1 MATQKFKAVAEL
13 FLDTR
18 DAENDAKQFVQDVKK
33 QLKDLENAV
42 DKVTVFKDFVGYI
55 AQIDKNLS
63 ELKAKNADTF
73 KHMFD
78 GLDGNMRQMLES
90 LFGVSGDQLG
100 QVDAL
105 RTKLATL
112 TPKSTVKDIKAFAGE
127 INQLFRVMG
136 KESPIALQDITA
148 STKADT
154 IKQMTQALENFAVVW
169 RDVNKKVVGGFA
181 FGGTGG
187 GSGSGGG
194 SSISAEVQAEIDKIT
209 TQIDELKRAKEELQ
223 KVAKLQSTIKSKG
236 SSAIP
241 DSIEAYTT
249 TEAVQGLITEFDSL
263 EKELSSGDKA
273 SADYANKLIKM
284 SNIILTL
291 QKSLKAVRA
300 DNTIKDL
307 FQAVGSGQGDS
318 MLGAL
323 SKYVNNKSLKHV
335 NEIISL
341 DTIPQMDAKILGLEN
356 EANYLARP
364 YDTLNEKLHEYVRLQ
379 EQMDSASGENLRS
392 LYTQSDAVREYIIA
406 LGEAKK
412 KTQEVEDVFDN
423 LFADDDG
430 LFAESDINNA
440 LKQLCNI
447 LGVQLP
453 GAVNKAKDA
462 FTPETQSG
470 KTSDGSGG
478 AFGGGTGAGSADT
491 DWSSLEGTI
500 TTETGK
506 IIQKLGETLKV
517 EIVKDS
523 ARDKEPIDKLS
534 SLLKDAANA
543 SNAHHLEVLGGKASP
558 KETMSFYGVSGSIAE
573 FQGEGLAVETKT
585 IVENL
590 INNLKENI
598 IMALHTHPDGM
609 KAFTLS
615 DVKSFADLM
624 YDQGVKMN
632 GIIVGN
638 TVKTI
643 DFTGISK
650 IVVEKI
656 VQSFSDGLADFASN
670 SKGWYK
676 FNGRDIGISQAM
688 QDKIKNGEAAKFG
701 VSSEFLAA
709 GLESAVNDIL
719 NKAFKD
725 NGVTPAIKEFALDQL
740 PELSQQIVA
749 MGNAGANAIDP
760 IEKLK
765 ALITTLSQGKITDFA
780 QFADILN
787 KFSAGSLSGAQAIEK
802 ILHFE
807 PGISQLQQKTEIDST
822 NLEGAISELAG
833 KVEGFTNQL
842 GTIAKQVAE
851 SGVPVS
857 NLDAESNVTG
867 SPQTTQG
874 IIPDSTADEI
884 RQLGL
889 LKTTLAAV
897 EQAVRDKT
905 QAFRDEGIVV
915 QETVNSEI
923 VALSELLRA
932 LGFVK
937 AAVENVEN
945 AFVYQGADVGGGL
958 PPSSSTGTGAT
969 DTIENTNVALPD
981 FALDET
987 VGEINRV
994 LGEIFG
1000 ALTSGSAFSGLVD
1013 PLKNAVDALQ
1023 KVSNGIIEEHKRK
1036 KVDTS
1041 VADARLADSAEV
1053 ANIQQAALDAVSGRM
1068 MSGGK
1073 SAVTGMTA
1081 MKDGVVK
1088 VTGWIQTATDA
1099 WEGFT
1104 VQVNEAN
1111 QASKTAYDLSAKAA
1125 KMATAQEKE
1134 DNPYEYDK
1142 AEVEARARKHL
1153 DEYTAGGKKATV
1165 QFKDSGRYTI
1175 TVLEEIDGLSK
1186 QIFQTFDENDAKIE
1200 RTTATMSNAQ
1210 KIKLEDLKK
1219 TIDAGV
1225 NNSHVGNED
1234 TIYKQYKTASDEL
1247 ERMNALYQTRDNLS
1261 GEEILNWNTQIKLVQ
1276 QLGSSVESLI
1286 NKRKVAAN
1294 SDLFKSERG
1303 KKLSKFD
1310 LDKAELVADIN
1321 IPDSFSEQ
1329 LENARKNIESAV
1341 DDESLKIAINE
1352 WEALK
1357 NQIKQTATEQDLYIK
1372 KTKEAK
1378 NTQTPAEK
1386 VAKDLEKS
1394 RKLAPANALMAQ
1406 VNEEMRKAGVNPNA
1420 RDLTG
1425 DSAEIKKIYDDLI
1438 AKVNEYRINVQ
1449 NEQQAELSGIEATK
1463 QALYQ
1468 KIDTYKTVNH
1478 ITDARKAT
1486 FGATTTARIVD
1497 KYEGLKNVAEKDFA
1511 GSDFIQSKLKQYTD
1525 AITALQNI
1533 QGKFNVGEKI
1543 TGDQEKE
1550 FNAARD
1556 ACNKYGQE
1564 LNKLIATA
1572 QKSAASATKSDPLGA
1587 DFVDDP
1593 DGRRRALQ
1601 QYVDDTYGASAAIDK
1616 FTNENNKLFFTIDNG
1631 DGTFSRMCAQINATR
1646 SAIDVTTTSTKK
1658 ATGAFESFFNE
1669 LKGKFKSIGAYL
1681 MASFSFQEVFQQLR
1695 KGVQYVREIDSALTE
1710 LKKVTDETD
1719 TAYDKFLQSMSKTAG
1734 VVGSTVSDLTTM
1746 AAEWARLGY
1755 SIEEA
1760 GKLAESTAI
1769 LLNVSEFSNATEAS
1783 EALISTMQAFQYTAD
1798 ESQHVVDVLNEV
1810 GNNFAVSSDGIAT
1823 ALQDSA
1829 SALMEGG
1836 NSLEQ
1841 AVALIAAANKV
1852 VDFVPRYYSNMIT
1865 SSGLKRGNSRD
1876 GQSRG

>member
-18 DAENDAKQFVQDVKK
+18 DAESDAKQFVQDVKK

-63 ELKAKNADTF
+63 EIKAKNADTF

-100 QVDAL
+100 QVDVL
-105 RTKLATL
+105 RNKLATL

-154 IKQMTQALENFAVVW
+154 IKQMTQALENFATVW
-169 RDVNKKVVGGFA
+169 QDVNKKVAGGFT

-187 GSGSGGG
+187 GSGSDGG
-194 SSISAEVQAEIDKIT
+194 SPISAEVQAEIDKIT

-249 TEAVQGLITEFDSL
+249 TEAVQGLITEFDAL

-307 FQAVGSGQGDS
+307 FQTVGSGQGDS

-341 DTIPQMDAKILGLEN
+341 DTISQMDAKILGLEN
-356 EANYLARP
+356 EANYLVRP

-379 EQMDSASGENLRS
+379 EQMPSASGKNLRS

-430 LFAESDINNA
+430 LFAESDIDNA

-462 FTPETQSG
+462 FGPEIQSG

-478 AFGGGTGAGSADT
+478 SNGAGVGSADT

-506 IIQKLGETLKV
+506 IVQKLGETLKV

-670 SKGWYK
+670 SKGWYE

-725 NGVTPAIKEFALDQL
+725 NGVTPAIKEFALNQL

-787 KFSAGSLSGAQAIEK
+787 KFNAGSLSGAQAIEK

-842 GTIAKQVAE
+842 GIIAKQVAE
-851 SGVPVS
+851 SGAPVS
-857 NLDAESNVTG
+857 NLDVESNVTR
-867 SPQTTQG
+867 SSQTTQG

-889 LKTTLAAV
+889 LKITLAEV

-905 QAFRDEGIVV
+905 QAFRDEGTVV

-945 AFVYQGADVGGGL
+945 AFIYQGTDVGGGL
-958 PPSSSTGTGAT
+958 PSSGSTGTGAT
-969 DTIENTNVALPD
+969 DTLENTNVALPD
-981 FALDET
+981 FALDKT
-987 VGEINRV
+987 VGETNRI

-1153 DEYTAGGKKATV
+1153 DEYTAEGKKATV

-1321 IPDSFSEQ
+1321 IPDSFSKQ
-1329 LENARKNIESAV
+1329 LEDARKNIESAV

-1386 VAKDLEKS
+1386 VAKDLKKS
-1394 RKLAPANALMAQ
+1394 RKLAPVNALMAQ

-1420 RDLTG
+1420 RDLIG
-1425 DSAEIKKIYDDLI
+1425 DPAEIKKIYDDLI
-1438 AKVNEYRINVQ
+1438 AKVDEYRINVQ
-1449 NEQQAELSGIEATK
+1449 HEQQAELSGIEATK

-1533 QGKFNVGEKI
+1533 QGKFNAGEKI

-1564 LNKLIATA
+1564 LIKLIIIA

-1587 DFVDDP
+1587 DFVDDT

-1601 QYVDDTYGASAAIDK
+1601 QYVEDTYGASAAIDK

-1719 TAYDKFLQSMSKTAG
+1719 AAYDQFLQSMSKTAG
-1734 VVGSTVSDLTTM
+1734 VIGSTVSDLTTM

-1755 SIEEA
+1755 SMAESA
-1760 GKLAESTAI
+1760 KLAESTAI
-1769 LLNVSEFSNATEAS
+1769 LLNVSEFSDATQAS

-1798 ESQHVVDVLNEV
+1798 ESQRVVDVLNEV
-1810 GNNFAVSSDGIAT
+1810 GFKMPNNIVICYKKVAISV
-1823 ALQDSA
+1823 
-1829 SALMEGG
+1829 
-1836 NSLEQ
+1836 NSWRQ
-1841 AVALIAAANKV
+1841 
-1852 VDFVPRYYSNMIT
+1852 PRPSKDLTNLNFMI
-1865 SSGLKRGNSRD
+1865 
-1876 GQSRG
+1876 

>member
-18 DAENDAKQFVQDVKK
+18 DAESDAKQFVQDVKE

-100 QVDAL
+100 QVDVL
-105 RTKLATL
+105 RNKLATL

-154 IKQMTQALENFAVVW
+154 IKQMTQALENFATVW
-169 RDVNKKVVGGFA
+169 QDVNKKVAGGFT

-187 GSGSGGG
+187 GSGSDGG
-194 SSISAEVQAEIDKIT
+194 SPISAEVQAEIDKIT

-249 TEAVQGLITEFDSL
+249 TEAVQGLITEFDAL

-300 DNTIKDL
+300 DNTVKDL
-307 FQAVGSGQGDS
+307 FQTVGSGQGDS

-341 DTIPQMDAKILGLEN
+341 DTISQMDAKILGLEN
-356 EANYLARP
+356 EANYLVRP

-379 EQMDSASGENLRS
+379 EQMSSASGENLRS
-392 LYTQSDAVREYIIA
+392 LYTQSDEVREYIIA

-453 GAVNKAKDA
+453 GAANKAKDA
-462 FTPETQSG
+462 FGPEIQSG
-470 KTSDGSGG
+470 KTSDG
-478 AFGGGTGAGSADT
+478 FGGSDSAGAGSADT
-491 DWSSLEGTI
+491 DWSSLESTI

-506 IIQKLGETLKV
+506 IVQKLGETLKV

-656 VQSFSDGLADFASN
+656 VQSFSNGLADFASN
-670 SKGWYK
+670 SKGWYE
-676 FNGRDIGISQAM
+676 FNGRDVGISQAM

-701 VSSEFLAA
+701 VSSEFLAV

-807 PGISQLQQKTEIDST
+807 PGTSQLQQKTEIDLT
-822 NLEGAISELAG
+822 NLEGVISELAG

-842 GTIAKQVAE
+842 GTIAKQITE

-857 NLDAESNVTG
+857 NLDAESNVTRF
-867 SPQTTQG
+867 PQTTQG

-897 EQAVRDKT
+897 VQAVRDKT

-945 AFVYQGADVGGGL
+945 AFVYQGADVGGEL
-958 PPSSSTGTGAT
+958 PPSNSTGTGAT
-969 DTIENTNVALPD
+969 DTLENTNVALPD

-987 VGEINRV
+987 VGETNRV

-1041 VADARLADSAEV
+1041 AADARLADSNEV

-1125 KMATAQEKE
+1125 KMAAAQEKE

-1153 DEYTAGGKKATV
+1153 DEYTAEGKKATV

-1357 NQIKQTATEQDLYIK
+1357 NQIKQTATEQDLYIQ

-1378 NTQTPAEK
+1378 NTQTTAEK

-1406 VNEEMRKAGVNPNA
+1406 ANEEMRKAGVNPNA

-1425 DSAEIKKIYDDLI
+1425 DPAEIKKIYDDLI
-1438 AKVNEYRINVQ
+1438 AKVDEYRINVQ
-1449 NEQQAELSGIEATK
+1449 HEQQAELSGIEATK

-1468 KIDTYKTVNH
+1468 KIDAYKTANH

-1497 KYEGLKNVAEKDFA
+1497 KYEGLKNIAEKDFA
-1511 GSDFIQSKLKQYTD
+1511 GSDLIQSKLKQYTD

-1556 ACNKYGQE
+1556 ACNKYGRE
-1564 LNKLIATA
+1564 LNKLIVTA

-1587 DFVDDP
+1587 DFVDNT

-1601 QYVDDTYGASAAIDK
+1601 QYVEDTYGASAAIDK

-1646 SAIDVTTTSTKK
+1646 SEIDVTTTSTKK

-1719 TAYDKFLQSMSKTAG
+1719 AAYDKFLQSMSKTAG
-1734 VVGSTVSDLTTM
+1734 VVGSTVADLTTM
-1746 AAEWARLGY
+1746 ASEWARLGY
-1755 SIEEA
+1755 SMAESA
-1760 GKLAESTAI
+1760 KLAESTAI
-1769 LLNVSEFSNATEAS
+1769 LLNVSEFSDATQAS

-1810 GNNFAVSSDGIAT
+1810 GFKMPNNIVICYKKVAISV
-1823 ALQDSA
+1823 
-1829 SALMEGG
+1829 
-1836 NSLEQ
+1836 NSWRQ
-1841 AVALIAAANKV
+1841 
-1852 VDFVPRYYSNMIT
+1852 PRPSKDLTNLNFMI
-1865 SSGLKRGNSRD
+1865 
-1876 GQSRG
+1876 

>member
-18 DAENDAKQFVQDVKK
+18 DAESDAKQFVQDVKK

-100 QVDAL
+100 QVDVL
-105 RTKLATL
+105 RNKLATL

-154 IKQMTQALENFAVVW
+154 IKQMTQALENFATVW
-169 RDVNKKVVGGFA
+169 QDVNKKVAGGFT

-187 GSGSGGG
+187 GSGSDGG
-194 SSISAEVQAEIDKIT
+194 SPISAEVQAEIDKIT

-249 TEAVQGLITEFDSL
+249 TEAVQGLITEFDAL

-307 FQAVGSGQGDS
+307 FQTVGSGQGDS

-341 DTIPQMDAKILGLEN
+341 DTISQMDAKILGLEN
-356 EANYLARP
+356 EANYLVRP

-379 EQMDSASGENLRS
+379 EQMPSASGKNLRS

-430 LFAESDINNA
+430 LFAESDIDNT

-462 FTPETQSG
+462 FGPEIQSG

-478 AFGGGTGAGSADT
+478 SNGAGVGSADT

-506 IIQKLGETLKV
+506 IVQKLGETLKV

-670 SKGWYK
+670 SKGWFE

-688 QDKIKNGEAAKFG
+688 QDKIKNGELAKFG

-725 NGVTPAIKEFALDQL
+725 NGVTPAIKEFALNQL

-787 KFSAGSLSGAQAIEK
+787 KFNAGSLSGAQAIEK

-842 GTIAKQVAE
+842 GIIAKQVAE
-851 SGVPVS
+851 SGAPVS
-857 NLDAESNVTG
+857 NLDVESNVTR
-867 SPQTTQG
+867 SSQTTQG

-889 LKTTLAAV
+889 LKITLAEV

-905 QAFRDEGIVV
+905 QAFRDEGTVV

-945 AFVYQGADVGGGL
+945 AFIYQGTDVGGGL
-958 PPSSSTGTGAT
+958 PSSGSTGTGAT
-969 DTIENTNVALPD
+969 DTLENTNVALPD
-981 FALDET
+981 FALDKT
-987 VGEINRV
+987 VGETNRI

-1153 DEYTAGGKKATV
+1153 DEYTAEGKKATV

-1321 IPDSFSEQ
+1321 IPDSFSKQ
-1329 LENARKNIESAV
+1329 LEDARKNIESAV

-1386 VAKDLEKS
+1386 VAKDLKKS
-1394 RKLAPANALMAQ
+1394 RKLAPVNALMAQ

-1420 RDLTG
+1420 RDLIG
-1425 DSAEIKKIYDDLI
+1425 DPAEIKKIYDDLI
-1438 AKVNEYRINVQ
+1438 AKVDEYRINVQ
-1449 NEQQAELSGIEATK
+1449 HEQQAELSGIEATK

-1533 QGKFNVGEKI
+1533 QGKFNAGEKI

-1564 LNKLIATA
+1564 LIKLIIIA

-1587 DFVDDP
+1587 DFVDDT

-1601 QYVDDTYGASAAIDK
+1601 QYVEDTYGASAAIDK

-1719 TAYDKFLQSMSKTAG
+1719 AAYDQFLQSMSKTAG
-1734 VVGSTVSDLTTM
+1734 VIGSTVSDLTTM

-1755 SIEEA
+1755 SMAESA
-1760 GKLAESTAI
+1760 KLAESTAI
-1769 LLNVSEFSNATEAS
+1769 LLNVSEFSDATQAS

-1798 ESQHVVDVLNEV
+1798 ESQRVVDVLNEV
-1810 GNNFAVSSDGIAT
+1810 GFKMPNNIVICYKKVAISV
-1823 ALQDSA
+1823 
-1829 SALMEGG
+1829 
-1836 NSLEQ
+1836 NSWRQ
-1841 AVALIAAANKV
+1841 
-1852 VDFVPRYYSNMIT
+1852 PRPSKDLTNLNFMI
-1865 SSGLKRGNSRD
+1865 
-1876 GQSRG
+1876 

>member
-18 DAENDAKQFVQDVKK
+18 DAESDAKQFVQDVKK

-100 QVDAL
+100 QVDVL
-105 RTKLATL
+105 RNKLATL

-154 IKQMTQALENFAVVW
+154 IKQMTQALKNFATVW
-169 RDVNKKVVGGFA
+169 QDVNKKVAGGFT

-187 GSGSGGG
+187 GSGSDGG
-194 SSISAEVQAEIDKIT
+194 SPISAEVQAEIDKIT

-249 TEAVQGLITEFDSL
+249 TEAVQGLITEFDAL

-307 FQAVGSGQGDS
+307 FQTVGSGQGDS

-341 DTIPQMDAKILGLEN
+341 DTISQMDAKILGLEN
-356 EANYLARP
+356 EANYLVRP

-379 EQMDSASGENLRS
+379 EQMTSASGENLRS

-430 LFAESDINNA
+430 LFAESDIDNT

-462 FTPETQSG
+462 FGPEIQSG

-478 AFGGGTGAGSADT
+478 SNGAGVGSADT

-506 IIQKLGETLKV
+506 IVQKLGETLKV

-670 SKGWYK
+670 SKGWFE

-688 QDKIKNGEAAKFG
+688 QDKIKNGELAKFG

-725 NGVTPAIKEFALDQL
+725 NGVTPAIKEFALNQL

-787 KFSAGSLSGAQAIEK
+787 KFNAGSLSGAQAIEK

-842 GTIAKQVAE
+842 GIIAKQVAE
-851 SGVPVS
+851 SGAPVS
-857 NLDAESNVTG
+857 NLDVESNVTR
-867 SPQTTQG
+867 SSQTTQG

-889 LKTTLAAV
+889 LKITLAEV

-905 QAFRDEGIVV
+905 QAFRDEGTVV

-945 AFVYQGADVGGGL
+945 AFIYQGTDVGGGL
-958 PPSSSTGTGAT
+958 PSSGSTGTGAT
-969 DTIENTNVALPD
+969 DTLENTNVALPD
-981 FALDET
+981 FALDKT
-987 VGEINRV
+987 VGETNRI

-1153 DEYTAGGKKATV
+1153 DEYTAEGKKATV

-1321 IPDSFSEQ
+1321 IPDSFSKQ
-1329 LENARKNIESAV
+1329 LEDARKNIESAV

-1386 VAKDLEKS
+1386 VAKDLKKS
-1394 RKLAPANALMAQ
+1394 RKLAPVNALMAQ

-1420 RDLTG
+1420 RDLIG
-1425 DSAEIKKIYDDLI
+1425 DPAEIKKIYDDLI
-1438 AKVNEYRINVQ
+1438 AKVDEYRINVQ
-1449 NEQQAELSGIEATK
+1449 HEQQAELSGIEATK

-1533 QGKFNVGEKI
+1533 QGKFNAGEKI

-1564 LNKLIATA
+1564 LIKLIIIA

-1587 DFVDDP
+1587 DFVDDT

-1601 QYVDDTYGASAAIDK
+1601 QYVEDTYGASAAIDK

-1719 TAYDKFLQSMSKTAG
+1719 AAYDQFLQSMSKTAG
-1734 VVGSTVSDLTTM
+1734 VIGSTVSDLTTM

-1755 SIEEA
+1755 SMAESA
-1760 GKLAESTAI
+1760 KLAESTAI
-1769 LLNVSEFSNATEAS
+1769 LLNVSEFSDATQAS

-1798 ESQHVVDVLNEV
+1798 ESQRVVDVLNEV
-1810 GNNFAVSSDGIAT
+1810 GFKMPNNIVICYKKVAISV
-1823 ALQDSA
+1823 
-1829 SALMEGG
+1829 
-1836 NSLEQ
+1836 NSWRQ
-1841 AVALIAAANKV
+1841 
-1852 VDFVPRYYSNMIT
+1852 PRPSKDLTNLNFMI
-1865 SSGLKRGNSRD
+1865 
-1876 GQSRG
+1876 

>member
-18 DAENDAKQFVQDVKK
+18 DAESDAKQFVQDVKK

-63 ELKAKNADTF
+63 EIKAKNADTF

-100 QVDAL
+100 QVDVL
-105 RTKLATL
+105 RNKLATL

-154 IKQMTQALENFAVVW
+154 IKQMTQALENFATVW
-169 RDVNKKVVGGFA
+169 QDVNKKVAGGFT

-187 GSGSGGG
+187 GSGSDGG
-194 SSISAEVQAEIDKIT
+194 SPISAEVQAEIDKIT

-249 TEAVQGLITEFDSL
+249 TEAVQGLITEFDAL

-307 FQAVGSGQGDS
+307 FQTVGSGQGDS

-341 DTIPQMDAKILGLEN
+341 DTISQMDAKILGLEN
-356 EANYLARP
+356 EANYLVRP

-379 EQMDSASGENLRS
+379 EQMPSASGKNLRS

-430 LFAESDINNA
+430 LFAESDIDNA

-462 FTPETQSG
+462 FGPEIQSG

-478 AFGGGTGAGSADT
+478 SNGAGVGSADT

-506 IIQKLGETLKV
+506 IVQKLGETLKV

-670 SKGWYK
+670 SKGWFE

-688 QDKIKNGEAAKFG
+688 QDKIKNGELAKFG

-725 NGVTPAIKEFALDQL
+725 NGVTPAIKEFALNQL

-787 KFSAGSLSGAQAIEK
+787 KFNAGSLSGAQAIEK

-842 GTIAKQVAE
+842 GIIAKQVAE
-851 SGVPVS
+851 SGAPVS
-857 NLDAESNVTG
+857 NLDVESNVTR
-867 SPQTTQG
+867 SSQTTQG

-889 LKTTLAAV
+889 LKITLAEV

-905 QAFRDEGIVV
+905 QAFRDEGTVV

-945 AFVYQGADVGGGL
+945 AFIYQGTDVGGGL
-958 PPSSSTGTGAT
+958 PSSGSTGTGAT
-969 DTIENTNVALPD
+969 DTLENTNVALPD
-981 FALDET
+981 FALDKT
-987 VGEINRV
+987 VGETNRI

-1153 DEYTAGGKKATV
+1153 DEYTAEGKKATV

-1321 IPDSFSEQ
+1321 IPDSFSKQ
-1329 LENARKNIESAV
+1329 LEDARKNIESAV

-1386 VAKDLEKS
+1386 VAKDLKKS
-1394 RKLAPANALMAQ
+1394 RKLAPVNALMAQ

-1420 RDLTG
+1420 RDLIG
-1425 DSAEIKKIYDDLI
+1425 DPAEIKKIYDDLI
-1438 AKVNEYRINVQ
+1438 AKVDEYRINVQ
-1449 NEQQAELSGIEATK
+1449 HEQQAELSGIEATK

-1533 QGKFNVGEKI
+1533 QGKFNAGEKI

-1564 LNKLIATA
+1564 LIKLIIIA

-1587 DFVDDP
+1587 DFVDDT

-1601 QYVDDTYGASAAIDK
+1601 QYVEDTYGASAAIDK

-1719 TAYDKFLQSMSKTAG
+1719 AAYDQFLQSMSKTAG
-1734 VVGSTVSDLTTM
+1734 VIGSTVSDLTTM

-1755 SIEEA
+1755 SMAESA
-1760 GKLAESTAI
+1760 KLAESTAI
-1769 LLNVSEFSNATEAS
+1769 LLNVSEFSDATQAS

-1798 ESQHVVDVLNEV
+1798 ESQRVVDVLNEV
-1810 GNNFAVSSDGIAT
+1810 GFKMPNNIVICYKKVAISV
-1823 ALQDSA
+1823 
-1829 SALMEGG
+1829 
-1836 NSLEQ
+1836 NSWRQ
-1841 AVALIAAANKV
+1841 
-1852 VDFVPRYYSNMIT
+1852 PRPSKDLTNLNFMI
-1865 SSGLKRGNSRD
+1865 
-1876 GQSRG
+1876 